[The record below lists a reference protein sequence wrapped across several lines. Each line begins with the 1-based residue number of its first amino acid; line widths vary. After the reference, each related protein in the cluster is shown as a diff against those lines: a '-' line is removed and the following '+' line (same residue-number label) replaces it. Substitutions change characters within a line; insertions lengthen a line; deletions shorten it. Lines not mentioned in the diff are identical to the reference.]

1 MRSRKAFILI
11 LFLFTST
18 TIFGQRTGDRQ
29 PEVAKQFLYLILKGN
44 SDSCWKLF
52 DEKNVPGVSQ
62 QQFKSVLD
70 QMKNDLAIFDDF
82 EVTMTGIRMVGDK
95 QLRQYTFKATSRS
108 KNIVD
113 DVSVDVL
120 FFDSSQLVA
129 AVQPKKL
136 LKENAAST
144 SSAKETAIENS
155 FTATIDSNS
164 YKIVGINIV
173 NFANNEAILAIQVEY
188 ALPSDPA
195 TLPGF
200 AKMESIK
207 FAKYLVKNGYVEK
220 ARIKAKE
227 LDRKLLENIG
237 VSFLDPTKGGG
248 YNVLVKPE
256 DYK

>member
-1 MRSRKAFILI
+1 MRSRKAFILL

-18 TIFGQRTGDRQ
+18 ILFGQQIGDRQ
-29 PEVAKQFLYLILKGN
+29 QEVAKQFLHLVLKGN
-44 SDSCWKLF
+44 SDNCWKLF

-70 QMKNDLAIFDDF
+70 QMKNDLALFDNF
-82 EVTMTGIRMVGDK
+82 EMTMTGIRMVGDK
-95 QLRQYTFKATSRS
+95 KLNQYTFKASS
-108 KNIVD
+108 KTRNIVD
-113 DVSVDVL
+113 DISVDVL

-136 LKENAAST
+136 LKENNAST
-144 SSAKETAIENS
+144 SSGKETAIENA
-155 FTATIDSNS
+155 FMATIDGVS
-164 YKIVGINIV
+164 YKIPGINIV
-173 NFANNEAILAIQVEY
+173 NFTNNEAIVAIQVEY
-188 ALPSDPA
+188 ALPADPA
-195 TLPGF
+195 TVQELTKKE
-200 AKMESIK
+200 AVK
-207 FAKYLVKNGYVEK
+207 FAKYLVKNGYIEK

-227 LDRKLLENIG
+227 IDRTLLENIG